1 MIIGDFGDRFYGSAF
16 GIAITT
22 SRKDWREERTD
33 EKNSLETEMRQKA
46 DAPFCVI
53 DDACQFL
60 PLSPSLSL
68 CPFFISPTIYLSVPF
83 PSSAVHQNVVGRECN
98 GLGANDRPARWS
110 CNFLHWCRG
119 SNARNKSDFPRG
131 ATRNRKKTG
140 VEKAWEGGTTVR
152 HRARRINRD

>member
-1 MIIGDFGDRFYGSAF
+1 MIIRDFGDRFYGGKVS
-16 GIAITT
+16 AITT
-22 SRKDWREERTD
+22 SRKDWRQERTD
-33 EKNSLETEMRQKA
+33 EKNSFETEMRQKA
-46 DAPFCVI
+46 DAPFLRHRRRVSI
-53 DDACQFL
+53 S
-60 PLSPSLSL
+60 LSLSLSL
-68 CPFFISPTIYLSVPF
+68 CPFFISPTIYLSVPL

-140 VEKAWEGGTTVR
+140 VEKVGRG
-152 HRARRINRD
+152 HG